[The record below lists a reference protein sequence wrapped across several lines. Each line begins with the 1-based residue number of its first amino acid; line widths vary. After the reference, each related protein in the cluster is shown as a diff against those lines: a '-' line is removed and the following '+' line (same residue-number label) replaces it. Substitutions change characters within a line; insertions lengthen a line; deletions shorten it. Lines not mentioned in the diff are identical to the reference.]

1 MLLRKFA
8 ESAAVEEIRDAL
20 AKGDMATAA
29 RAAHSLKGA
38 AANLGATAVAEAAA
52 KVEKE
57 IQTGETIPPALD
69 GMAASLR
76 TTVQAIQSAFPNE
89 PATAGLPSEP
99 VDPSSVAAPLSHLKK
114 LLANDDGEAADFIL
128 DAQPK
133 LAKVLTGS
141 EIAALNTLVSN
152 FDFNGAL
159 KCVSEIAA
167 RLTLPLE

>member
-1 MLLRKFA
+1 
-8 ESAAVEEIRDAL
+8 
-20 AKGDMATAA
+20 
-29 RAAHSLKGA
+29 LKGA
-38 AANLGATAVAEAAA
+38 AANLGATAVADAAA

-57 IQTGETIPPALD
+57 IQTGAIAPPSLD

-76 TTVQAIQSAFPNE
+76 NTVRAIQSAFPNE
-89 PATAGLPSEP
+89 VVTASFPSAPA
-99 VDPSSVAAPLSHLKK
+99 DPSSVTEPLRRLKK

-128 DAQPK
+128 EAQ
-133 LAKVLTGS
+133 LELTKVLTGS
-141 EIAALNTLVSN
+141 EITALNTLVSN